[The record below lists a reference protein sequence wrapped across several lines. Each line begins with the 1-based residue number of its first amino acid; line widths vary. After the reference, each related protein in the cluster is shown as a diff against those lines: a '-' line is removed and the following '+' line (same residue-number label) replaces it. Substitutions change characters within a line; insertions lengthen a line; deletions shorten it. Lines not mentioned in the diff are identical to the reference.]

1 MIHQRLSVKEKI
13 GYGFGDAASSMYW
26 KLFGMY
32 LMFFYTDIFGIPAA
46 VVGTMFLITRVGNA
60 AFDPL
65 VGILGDRTE
74 TRWGKFRPYLLWM
87 AIPFGIIGVLTFTT
101 PNLSV
106 NGKIIYAYATYAVM
120 MIIYSMINVPYASLM
135 GVMTADGKERTTLA
149 TYRFIFAFGGSFLVL
164 GLFQPLFDGF
174 GTNNYIQSTI
184 PKVIELRDTSK
195 NIITENAYVWE
206 NKLTEPS
213 QKQPADSLLFLSAK
227 LTAKTK
233 DAFKIGV
240 MNKQTNE
247 LSWFE
252 FKEGEDTLGLLR
264 DGSPSDVKIRLS
276 SFVSKGNLT
285 NPLNLKI
292 VTTNNADK
300 DVKIHKIF
308 IQEIDYKSGTQKAV
322 IVITILAVI
331 FFFFTFLWTR
341 ERIKPITEKTSLKDD
356 VKDLLKN
363 APWFILVGA
372 GISTIF
378 FNTIRDG
385 AAIYYFKY
393 YFQGQSDIYFNPI
406 NVTLAMSTIYL
417 LLGQA
422 ANIIGVLLAKPV
434 SDKIGKKNTFVL
446 AMVFASVFS
455 IMFYFIEKSNIGLI
469 LIFQALISL
478 SAGTIFPLVW
488 SMYAD
493 AADYSEWKNSR
504 RATGLVFSAASMSQ
518 KFGASIGIALAGWLL
533 AFYGYHANVAQTV
546 ETQNGIRMM
555 LSVYPAIGALLAALF
570 MFIYPLKESL
580 MEKIEDDLADRRTSA
595 SHKTSYD

>member
-1 MIHQRLSVKEKI
+1 MIFQRIGLKEKI

-60 AFDPL
+60 AFDPF

-106 NGKIIYAYATYAVM
+106 TGKIIYAYATYAVM

-135 GVMTADGKERTTLA
+135 GVMTTDGKERTTLA

-174 GTNNYIQSTI
+174 GTNNYIQATI
-184 PKVIELRDTSK
+184 PKLIELRDTSK

-206 NKLTEPS
+206 NKLIEPS
-213 QKQPADSLLFLSAK
+213 QNQPADSLLFLSAK

-233 DAFKIGV
+233 DSFKIGV

-247 LSWFE
+247 LNWFE

-264 DGSPSDVKIRLS
+264 DGSPSDVKIRLI

-285 NPLNLKI
+285 NPSDLKI
-292 VTTNNADK
+292 ITTNNVNK
-300 DVKIHKIF
+300 DVKINKIS

-341 ERIKPITEKTSLKDD
+341 ERIKPINEKTSLKDD

-363 APWFILVGA
+363 APWFVLVGA

-406 NVTLAMSTIYL
+406 HVTLAMSTIYL

-434 SDKIGKKNTFVL
+434 SDKVGKKNTFAL

-478 SAGTIFPLVW
+478 SAGIIFPLVW

-533 AFYGYHANVAQTV
+533 AFYGYHANVAQTA

-570 MFIYPLKESL
+570 MFMYPLKESL
-580 MEKIEDDLADRRTSA
+580 MEKIEDDLADRRTIA
-595 SHKTSYD
+595 SHKIS

>member
-1 MIHQRLSVKEKI
+1 
-13 GYGFGDAASSMYW
+13 
-26 KLFGMY
+26 
-32 LMFFYTDIFGIPAA
+32 
-46 VVGTMFLITRVGNA
+46 
-60 AFDPL
+60 
-65 VGILGDRTE
+65 
-74 TRWGKFRPYLLWM
+74 
-87 AIPFGIIGVLTFTT
+87 
-101 PNLSV
+101 
-106 NGKIIYAYATYAVM
+106 
-120 MIIYSMINVPYASLM
+120 
-135 GVMTADGKERTTLA
+135 
-149 TYRFIFAFGGSFLVL
+149 VL

-206 NKLTEPS
+206 NKLNEPS

-546 ETQNGIRMM
+546 DTQNGIRMM

-580 MEKIEDDLADRRTSA
+580 MEKIEDDLADRRTIA

>member
-1 MIHQRLSVKEKI
+1 MTQKLSLKEKI

-60 AFDPL
+60 AFDPF

-87 AIPFGIIGVLTFTT
+87 AVPFGLIGILTFTT

-106 NGKIIYAYATYAVM
+106 SGKIFYAYATYTVM

-174 GTNNYIQSTI
+174 GTNNYIQSTA
-184 PKVIELRDTSK
+184 PAVFELKDTSK
-195 NIITENAYVWE
+195 KYDSENICVWE

-213 QKQPADSLLFLSAK
+213 RKQPADSLLFISAQ
-227 LTAKTK
+227 LTVNTK

-240 MNKQTNE
+240 VNKRTNE
-247 LSWFE
+247 FSWFE
-252 FKEGEDTLGLLR
+252 FKEGKDTLGLLR
-264 DGSPSDVKIRLS
+264 DGSPSDIKIRLS
-276 SFVSKGNLT
+276 SFVSKENLSDIS
-285 NPLNLKI
+285 NLKI
-292 VTTNNADK
+292 VTANKPGK
-300 DVKIHKIF
+300 DVKINKVAV
-308 IQEIDYKSGTQKAV
+308 QEIDYKTGTQEAV
-322 IVITILAVI
+322 IVITILTVI
-331 FFFFTFLWTR
+331 FFLFTFLWTR
-341 ERIKPITEKTSLKDD
+341 ERIKPITEKTSLKAD

-393 YFQGQSDIYFNPI
+393 YFQGQNDIYFNPI
-406 NVTLAMSTIYL
+406 NVTLAISTIYL

-422 ANIIGVLLAKPV
+422 ANIIGVVLAKPV
-434 SDKIGKKNTFVL
+434 SDKIGKKNTFAI
-446 AMVFASVFS
+446 AMICASVFS
-455 IMFYFIEKSNIGLI
+455 IMFYFIGKSNIAVI

-478 SAGTIFPLVW
+478 SAGIIFPLVW

-493 AADYSEWKNSR
+493 AADYSEWKNNR

-533 AFYGYHANVAQTV
+533 AFYGYHANVAQTI

-555 LSVYPAIGALLAALF
+555 LSIYPAIGALLAAGF

-580 MEKIEDDLADRRTSA
+580 MDKIEADLADRRNKA
-595 SHKTSYD
+595 VDEK